1 MTDIKKLLNSIGAQE
16 AKLAETRFLAP
27 RVARG
32 PVRTRVAGLVY
43 TFACEPADFQGW
55 GIFKSLDE
63 RRAQLEEEAAL
74 PQVAAYLELL
84 KPRRAVL
91 AFPLEG
97 RSWLACTDRP
107 VVVHLV
113 EDAARFDQ
121 VVARTDGNAF
131 WFEDLD
137 RRADPAQAERLREA
151 LEAPVAPDALR
162 IPNLTPLERMAYEV
176 AHNQRFPR
184 PRPSPHPEPPSRPRP
199 PARPPSDERRLR
211 DALRAG
217 GGELN
222 RYVDRDD
229 HYTVEWTDS
238 RGEHHSSAISKD
250 QLTVLSAGICLDG
263 YDRDFDLQSLVGV
276 VEGAGY

>member
-1 MTDIKKLLNSIGAQE
+1 MTDIRKLLGKVAAQE
-16 AKLAETRFLAP
+16 QKLAETRFFAP
-27 RVARG
+27 RVAGG

-55 GIFKSLDE
+55 GVFQALDE

-74 PQVAAYLELL
+74 PQIAAYLELL

-91 AFPLEG
+91 AFPLQG

-137 RRADPAQAERLREA
+137 RRADPAQAERMREA
-151 LEAPVAPDALR
+151 LEAPMAPETLR

-176 AHNQRFPR
+176 AYGQRYPR
-184 PRPSPHPEPPSRPRP
+184 PRPTPHPRPS
-199 PARPPSDERRLR
+199 ARPVSDEARLR
-211 DALRAG
+211 NALRAG

-222 RYVDRDD
+222 RYTDRDD

-276 VEGAGY
+276 VEGR

>member
-1 MTDIKKLLNSIGAQE
+1 MTDIHKLLGKVAAQE
-16 AKLAETRFLAP
+16 AKLAETVFLAP
-27 RVARG
+27 RVAGG

-55 GIFKSLDE
+55 GIFKPIDE
-63 RRAQLEEEAAL
+63 RKARLEEEASL
-74 PQVAAYLELL
+74 PQVAAYLELF

-91 AFPLEG
+91 AFPVGG

-113 EDAARFDQ
+113 EEAARFDQ
-121 VVARTDGNAF
+121 VVARTDGSAM

-137 RRADPAQAERLREA
+137 RRADASQAERLREA
-151 LEAPVAPDALR
+151 LGTPVTPGELR
-162 IPNLTPLERMAYEV
+162 LPNLTPAERMAYEV
-176 AHNQRFPR
+176 AYNQAFPQPR
-184 PRPSPHPEPPSRPRP
+184 PTPHPRPSQRPES
-199 PARPPSDERRLR
+199 EETRLR
-211 DALRAG
+211 RALQAG

-238 RGEHHSSAISKD
+238 RGLQHSSAISKD

-263 YDRDFDLQSLVGV
+263 FDRDFDLQSLVGV
-276 VEGAGY
+276 VEGADL